1 MIWHGISGVCTSRL
15 VPEIDGSA
23 IVWSASHV
31 AHASRRPGAP
41 PAPFKKMS
49 RIEILTSELA
59 VGIECEERKMGM
71 RWRACCGN
79 TAKMMV
85 AKERRR

>member
-59 VGIECEERKMGM
+59 VGIECEERKNGIAL
-71 RWRACCGN
+71 ACLLWEYC
-79 TAKMMV
+79 
-85 AKERRR
+85 